1 MIDGATLAANRL
13 IGRRVLLELWGGGKL
28 EVADEL
34 YAPDYVDHVGRG
46 PEASRVV
53 GPEGIKQAVTLF
65 RRAFPDLTYA
75 VEEEMA
81 ERDLVWTRFSAKG
94 TFKGP
99 FLGAA
104 PTGNSVSY
112 TGIDLNR
119 IAGGKIVESW
129 VNYDALALLQQVGL
143 VPAIKGLS

>member
-1 MIDGATLAANRL
+1 MTDAATLAANRL
-13 IGRRVLLELWGGGKL
+13 IGRRVLLELWGAGKL

-65 RRAFPDLTYA
+65 RSAFPDLTYT
-75 VEEEMA
+75 VKEQMA
-81 ERDLVWTRFSAKG
+81 ERDLVCTRFAAQG

-104 PTGNSVSY
+104 PTGEVVRY
-112 TGIDLNR
+112 TGMDLNR
-119 IAGGKIVESW
+119 IRGGKIVESW

-143 VPAIKGLS
+143 VPPVKGI